1 MDDAESIDFTLK
13 RKKNFNFYS
22 TASIKTSADMKINI
36 KSKTMKF
43 LEITL

>member
-13 RKKNFNFYS
+13 KKKNINFYS
-22 TASIKTSADMKINI
+22 IVSIKTSADMKINI

-43 LEITL
+43 PEITL